1 LLGVALNREGFSFPV
16 VTGIKKY
23 SKIGN
28 DSAVKTATMLQ

>member
-1 LLGVALNREGFSFPV
+1 MYLKNMIIIPN